1 MSNLTKNVSPEDK
14 KMLNS
19 IFLRSFSVFASCA
32 GGSVKAGADGWL
44 YSVQPAL
51 NRYYADDPEARADA
65 MKRHTT
71 WYNITQNAVESD
83 ALRMTL
89 SMGTPAG
96 QKLLVKDVPDAC
108 RIANDP
114 RADSMR
120 IFALTNCVR
129 DVLELV
135 KGAPGKIE
143 GVNVANVGRFDKSD
157 PDSKVALNSTI
168 MLNPDELEAA
178 KELCE
183 QGIPVFHQLIPSN
196 PKTPLKSLIE
206 AAEK

>member
-1 MSNLTKNVSPEDK
+1 MIVQVRVDDRLIHGQVALVWTKE
-14 KMLNS
+14 LN
-19 IFLRSFSVFASCA
+19 
-32 GGSVKAGADGWL
+32 
-44 YSVQPAL
+44 
-51 NRYYADDPEARADA
+51 
-65 MKRHTT
+65 TT
-71 WYNITQNAVESD
+71 RIIVANKHAVESD

-114 RADSMR
+114 RADPMR

-129 DVLELV
+129 DALELV

-196 PKTPLKSLIE
+196 PKTPLKSPIE
-206 AAEK
+206 AAGK

>member
-1 MSNLTKNVSPEDK
+1 MIVQVRVDDRLIHGQVALVWTKE
-14 KMLNS
+14 LN
-19 IFLRSFSVFASCA
+19 
-32 GGSVKAGADGWL
+32 
-44 YSVQPAL
+44 
-51 NRYYADDPEARADA
+51 
-65 MKRHTT
+65 TT
-71 WYNITQNAVESD
+71 RIIVANKHAVESD

-143 GVNVANVGRFDKSD
+143 GVNVANVGRFDKSIRIARS
-157 PDSKVALNSTI
+157 PSTPQSCSTRMSSRPRRSFASRVFRFSI
-168 MLNPDELEAA
+168 SLSRP
-178 KELCE
+178 
-183 QGIPVFHQLIPSN
+183 IPRLLLRV
-196 PKTPLKSLIE
+196 
-206 AAEK
+206 

>member
-1 MSNLTKNVSPEDK
+1 MIVQVRVDDRLIHGQVALVWTKE
-14 KMLNS
+14 LN
-19 IFLRSFSVFASCA
+19 
-32 GGSVKAGADGWL
+32 
-44 YSVQPAL
+44 
-51 NRYYADDPEARADA
+51 
-65 MKRHTT
+65 TT
-71 WYNITQNAVESD
+71 RIIVANKHAVESD

-114 RADSMR
+114 RTDSMR

-135 KGAPGKIE
+135 KGVPGKIE

-206 AAEK
+206 AAGK

>member
-1 MSNLTKNVSPEDK
+1 MIVQVRVDDRLIHGQVALVWTKE
-14 KMLNS
+14 LN
-19 IFLRSFSVFASCA
+19 
-32 GGSVKAGADGWL
+32 
-44 YSVQPAL
+44 
-51 NRYYADDPEARADA
+51 
-65 MKRHTT
+65 TT
-71 WYNITQNAVESD
+71 RIIVANKHAVESD

-196 PKTPLKSLIE
+196 PKTPLKSLIG

>member
-1 MSNLTKNVSPEDK
+1 MIVQVRFDDRLIHGQVALVWTKE
-14 KMLNS
+14 LN
-19 IFLRSFSVFASCA
+19 
-32 GGSVKAGADGWL
+32 
-44 YSVQPAL
+44 
-51 NRYYADDPEARADA
+51 
-65 MKRHTT
+65 TT
-71 WYNITQNAVESD
+71 RIIVANKHAVESD

-120 IFALTNCVR
+120 IFALVDCVA
-129 DVLELV
+129 DAL
-135 KGAPGKIE
+135 KIVE
-143 GVNVANVGRFDKSD
+143 ACPEAVGEVNVANVGRFDNSD

>member
-1 MSNLTKNVSPEDK
+1 MIVQVRVDDRLIHGQVALVWTKE
-14 KMLNS
+14 LN
-19 IFLRSFSVFASCA
+19 
-32 GGSVKAGADGWL
+32 
-44 YSVQPAL
+44 
-51 NRYYADDPEARADA
+51 
-65 MKRHTT
+65 TT
-71 WYNITQNAVESD
+71 RIIVANKHAVESD

-143 GVNVANVGRFDKSD
+143 GVNVANVGRFDNSD
-157 PDSKVALNSTI
+157 PAQQVNLIKSV
-168 MLNPDELEAA
+168 MLNPDELEACRKLVA
-178 KELCE
+178 T
-183 QGIPVFHQLIPSN
+183 GVTVIHQVTPTDRKVSVEDLL
-196 PKTPLKSLIE
+196 KTL
-206 AAEK
+206 

>member
-1 MSNLTKNVSPEDK
+1 MIVQVRVDDRLIHGQVALVWTKE
-14 KMLNS
+14 LN
-19 IFLRSFSVFASCA
+19 
-32 GGSVKAGADGWL
+32 
-44 YSVQPAL
+44 
-51 NRYYADDPEARADA
+51 
-65 MKRHTT
+65 TT
-71 WYNITQNAVESD
+71 RIIVANKHAVESD

-129 DVLELV
+129 DVLKLV

>member
-1 MSNLTKNVSPEDK
+1 MIVQVRVDDRLIHGQVALVWTKE
-14 KMLNS
+14 LN
-19 IFLRSFSVFASCA
+19 
-32 GGSVKAGADGWL
+32 
-44 YSVQPAL
+44 
-51 NRYYADDPEARADA
+51 
-65 MKRHTT
+65 TT
-71 WYNITQNAVESD
+71 RIIVANKHAVESD

-157 PDSKVALNSTI
+157 PATKVALNGTI
-168 MLNPDELEAA
+168 MLNPDELAAA

-183 QGIPVFHQLIPSN
+183 QGIPVFHQLIPSH
-196 PKTPLKSLIE
+196 TRIPLKSLIE

>member
-1 MSNLTKNVSPEDK
+1 MIVQVRVDDRLIHGQVALVWTKE
-14 KMLNS
+14 LN
-19 IFLRSFSVFASCA
+19 
-32 GGSVKAGADGWL
+32 
-44 YSVQPAL
+44 
-51 NRYYADDPEARADA
+51 
-65 MKRHTT
+65 TT
-71 WYNITQNAVESD
+71 RIIVANKHAVESD

-120 IFALTNCVR
+120 ICVR

-206 AAEK
+206 AAGK

>member
-1 MSNLTKNVSPEDK
+1 MIVQVRVDDRLIHGQVALVWTKE
-14 KMLNS
+14 LN
-19 IFLRSFSVFASCA
+19 
-32 GGSVKAGADGWL
+32 
-44 YSVQPAL
+44 
-51 NRYYADDPEARADA
+51 
-65 MKRHTT
+65 TT
-71 WYNITQNAVESD
+71 RIIVANKHAVESD

-89 SMGTPAG
+89 SKGTPAG

-120 IFALTNCVR
+120 IFALTNCVH
-129 DVLELV
+129 
-135 KGAPGKIE
+135 
-143 GVNVANVGRFDKSD
+143 VANVGRFDKSD

-206 AAEK
+206 AAGK

>member
-1 MSNLTKNVSPEDK
+1 MIVQVRVDDRLIHGQVALVWTKE
-14 KMLNS
+14 LN
-19 IFLRSFSVFASCA
+19 
-32 GGSVKAGADGWL
+32 
-44 YSVQPAL
+44 
-51 NRYYADDPEARADA
+51 
-65 MKRHTT
+65 TT
-71 WYNITQNAVESD
+71 RIIVANKHAVESD

-206 AAEK
+206 ALLGAEPVTADSIKQSVELARATMQVVEPPSKAADNEESAGDFFD